1 MLKLKNK
8 KYWFTLAEIIIL
20 CSLFSFLILWV
31 IVAINRSFTFVN
43 NTRLAVRAAN
53 FAREWMEMMYNI
65 RDTNRRK
72 DAWQRDANWLNL
84 SMNEDPNNIHRFKK
98 WYYTVVKDGS
108 ALKAEEI
115 KELTS
120 HCNCRNSDYDNLYEN
135 ENNFFGDNDDY
146 YNCSVSLRD
155 WRCGSVKLDSSDVM
169 TETLLDGAE
178 FYRLVRVYGI
188 YKKDVGDTNTEVSTT
203 ELTNWTPAEMRFCV
217 KVFYRDGNW
226 KHSSELCGLMTNF
239 TE

>member
-8 KYWFTLAEIIIL
+8 KYWFTLVEIIIL

-72 DAWQRDANWLNL
+72 NAWQRDANWLNL
-84 SMNEDPNNIHRFKK
+84 SMDSTSTDHFEK
-98 WYYTVVKDGS
+98 WFYTIKQDNDWV
-108 ALKAEEI
+108 LKAEKI
-115 KELTS
+115 KIRMGSCSCTEDEFGQS
-120 HCNCRNSDYDNLYEN
+120 YEN
-135 ENNFFGDNDDY
+135 ETNFFDNSN
-146 YNCSVSLRD
+146 NCSMNIRD
-155 WRCGSVKLDSSDVM
+155 WRCGPVKLSNGDVM
-169 TETLLDGAE
+169 TEELLDGVE
-178 FYRLVRVYGI
+178 FYRLVHVFGI
-188 YKKDVGDTNTEVSTT
+188 YQKDTNDPNAEITEVN
-203 ELTNWTPAEMRFCV
+203 LTDWTPAEMRFCV